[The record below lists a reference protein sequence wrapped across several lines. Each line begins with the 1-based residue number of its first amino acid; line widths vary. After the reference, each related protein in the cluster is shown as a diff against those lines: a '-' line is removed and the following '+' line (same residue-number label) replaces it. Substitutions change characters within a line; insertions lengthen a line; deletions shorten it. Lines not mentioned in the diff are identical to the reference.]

1 MSGVSTATLRSIIR
15 KIVSERDEVEARD
28 LARELLATYGEAE
41 WWGNLK
47 HEMFD
52 YALYHEVLHQIG
64 ATRTKGN
71 SVMGTRT
78 LTPEK
83 LEQRIEHIKN
93 TRMSGKEWL
102 GDRYKTVAR
111 MNRTDVLDA
120 ASHRRTRGEFNNR
133 YAVYWES
140 LAQRMDDTVVVEDIA
155 TTQDLDDLQN
165 LINRRND

>member
-15 KIVSERDEVEARD
+15 KILDERDEVEARD

-71 SVMGTRT
+71 
-78 LTPEK
+78 EK
-83 LEQRIEHIKN
+83 LEKRIEHIKN

-102 GDRYKTVAR
+102 GDRYKTVAK

-120 ASHRRTRGEFNNR
+120 ATHRRTRGEFNNR

-165 LINRRND
+165 LISRRND